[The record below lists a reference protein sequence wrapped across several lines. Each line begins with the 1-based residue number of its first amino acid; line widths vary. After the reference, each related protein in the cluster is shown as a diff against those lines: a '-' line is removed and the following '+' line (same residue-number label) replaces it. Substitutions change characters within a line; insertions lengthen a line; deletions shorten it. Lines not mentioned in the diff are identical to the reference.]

1 SGAESSCRSHSQ
13 RVEGGRAA
21 RASRT
26 AAPKFRAPGAG
37 IRCQVS
43 GASSGSCAPPSR
55 EASTSRTC
63 AGARVCAARA
73 ARVVARY
80 SVSPRVT
87 TTAVTSTARA
97 GGLRCVPGSD
107 DTTLELAPLPLR
119 ESTPDAE
126 TFVVREGVLEALSA
140 HLAALADPLRL
151 AGRAALLGEEGLGVG
166 LCAQRTILPAEHGV
180 VLGRAEDRQDIA
192 ERGRRGLGLRRERA
206 VRVEQIPH

>member
-1 SGAESSCRSHSQ
+1 
-13 RVEGGRAA
+13 
-21 RASRT
+21 
-26 AAPKFRAPGAG
+26 
-37 IRCQVS
+37 
-43 GASSGSCAPPSR
+43 
-55 EASTSRTC
+55 
-63 AGARVCAARA
+63 
-73 ARVVARY
+73 
-80 SVSPRVT
+80 RVT
-87 TTAVTSTARA
+87 TTAVTSTARV

-180 VLGRAEDRQDIA
+180 VVGRAEDRQDVA
-192 ERGRRGLGLRRERA
+192 ERGRRGLGLRRERT
-206 VRVEQIPH
+206 VRVEQIPHHRASVLASPWNIIGGITRVSLVKVKWSCAIPDPPRG